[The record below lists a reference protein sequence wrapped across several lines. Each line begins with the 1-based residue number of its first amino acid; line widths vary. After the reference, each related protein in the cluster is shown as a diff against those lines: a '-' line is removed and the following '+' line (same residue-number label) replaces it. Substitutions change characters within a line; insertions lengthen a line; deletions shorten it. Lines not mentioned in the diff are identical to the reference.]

1 MDVISLSIVVAALL
15 VGLNIGANSASNAIG
30 VIVGSNIMSFRK
42 AALLAS
48 ISMLLGALLQGGA
61 VIQTIGGDI
70 VPLGNGMDEDIALA
84 ALLATLIFVGVSTAL
99 SMPVAA
105 SQTMV
110 GAILGIVI
118 VKGLTGSLNFILI
131 FKLLLSWILTP
142 IAAIVLAVLIY
153 RYVMIPL
160 SGRLN
165 LLTFS
170 RLFQVLLV
178 FGSVF
183 LSYSLGANNIG
194 NAVGP
199 VIGSNAMSNYLAIV
213 FMVGVS
219 MGVGASSFSRR
230 VVETVGKGITSMGP
244 IMAFTSQF
252 SAALVIYFFTILG
265 IPISSTQAVVG
276 SVIGTGLTKGVR
288 TVNIRTV
295 EYISVGWVLTPVIAG
310 LISAL
315 IYWFLQML

>member
-1 MDVISLSIVVAALL
+1 MDAISLSIVVSALL

-70 VPLGNGMDEDIALA
+70 VPLENGMDEDIALA
-84 ALLATLIFVGVSTAL
+84 ALLATLIFVGISTAL
-99 SMPVAA
+99 SIPVAT
-105 SQTMV
+105 SHTMV
-110 GAILGIVI
+110 GAIMGIII
-118 VKGLTGSLNFILI
+118 VEGLAGKLNFILI
-131 FKLLLSWILTP
+131 SKLLLSWIMTP
-142 IAAIVLAVLIY
+142 IAAIVLAVLLY
-153 RYVMIPL
+153 RYVMTPL

-178 FGSVF
+178 LGSVF

-199 VIGSNAMSNYLAIV
+199 VIGSNAMSNQLAIV

-230 VVETVGKGITSMGP
+230 VVETVSKGITSMGP

-252 SAALVIYFFTILG
+252 AAASVVYFFTVLG

-276 SVIGTGLTKGVR
+276 SVIGIGLTKGVR
-288 TVNIRTV
+288 TVNIKTV
-295 EYISVGWVLTPVIAG
+295 EYISVGWVLTPVMAG
-310 LISAL
+310 SLSAL
-315 IYWFLQML
+315 IYWLLQIL